1 MIKEV
6 YESVRKFVKT
16 LENEKEKYVHNPK
29 IDFTRL
35 RKSRLIAAI
44 TPANRPHAVK
54 KRNISSI

>member
-35 RKSRLIAAI
+35 RKIVNDKPP
-44 TPANRPHAVK
+44 TFFT
-54 KRNISSI
+54 